1 MKWVGGL
8 DKFCPPPD
16 KRGRALKIEFR
27 EFMSREPCRQ
37 IFLSVHF
44 APLNDADWVRLTPSR
59 ERRRVASGASC
70 REEADLGFG
79 APLVVSDILKPTVLP
94 WVLPC
99 VGRSLFRIERPRF
112 FLLRMPP
119 KGVQGP
125 KDRIRIRL
133 GNQQEEGGL
142 IRR

>member
-1 MKWVGGL
+1 VSRHRGASMKWVGGL

-16 KRGRALKIEFR
+16 KPGRALKIEFR

-79 APLVVSDILKPTVLP
+79 APSPLLYPQGEACSEI
-94 WVLPC
+94 
-99 VGRSLFRIERPRF
+99 RS
-112 FLLRMPP
+112 
-119 KGVQGP
+119 
-125 KDRIRIRL
+125 
-133 GNQQEEGGL
+133 QE
-142 IRR
+142 

>member
-8 DKFCPPPD
+8 DKVCPPPD
-16 KRGRALKIEFR
+16 KGGRSLKIEFR

-79 APLVVSDILKPTVLP
+79 APSPLLLYPQGEACSEI
-94 WVLPC
+94 
-99 VGRSLFRIERPRF
+99 RS
-112 FLLRMPP
+112 
-119 KGVQGP
+119 
-125 KDRIRIRL
+125 
-133 GNQQEEGGL
+133 QE
-142 IRR
+142 